1 MGIEKQIPIIK
12 LKLDM
17 NDIGSVGLGYLAKG
31 LCQNSSI
38 ERLSL
43 NYCNIDSNGAKY
55 L

>member
-1 MGIEKQIPIIK
+1 MVPIIK

-17 NDIGSVGLGYLAKG
+17 NDIGTEGLKNLAKG
-31 LCQNSSI
+31 LCQNPFL

-43 NYCNIDSNGAKY
+43 NYCNIDSGGAKY